1 MTSRFTELSGRLD
14 HVVTQMATGQRAILP
29 SDDPIAMT
37 RLNQLNSQQ
46 SAITQYQSNIK
57 AVSATL
63 SQQES
68 LLDGVNN
75 SLLAIR
81 DDLIQAAN
89 GTTTPET
96 LTNLGQEIA
105 SLTRSMMAS
114 LNYQDGQG
122 HYLFGGTKNTTP
134 PVSYDDT
141 DGDGKPDEYAYQGNG
156 EHRTATVASGIEIET
171 NVTVSDMF
179 GANLDVLN
187 TLGDLAA
194 ELQNPGVDPAD
205 PQLQNPGVDPA
216 DPQLQSDITH
226 AIDTLDAA
234 SESLSS
240 VIASLG
246 ERQNTLTMLSD
257 AQTSVA
263 DSNSVLIGQLGDL
276 DYGPATVTFTGLQM
290 AMEATMKTYAKVSDL
305 SLFNV
310 I

>member
-1 MTSRFTELSGRLD
+1 MRISTQQAYTSMTSRFTELSGRLD

-205 PQLQNPGVDPA
+205 PQLQ
-216 DPQLQSDITH
+216 SDITH

-290 AMEATMKTYAKVSDL
+290 AMEATMKTYAKVSNL